1 MKKNLP
7 LTGVVRSFVGTIV
20 TKTDLK
26 GAITYANDQFVAIS
40 GFDREELI
48 GKNHNVVRHPFM
60 PPAAFENL
68 WDVVKMG
75 EAWRGIVVNRCKNG
89 DEYWV
94 SAHVIPIRD
103 KGTISGYMSVRT
115 PASHAE
121 IADAKK
127 LYTAINAG
135 AKAKFPKKGKKS
147 FTAKAITL
155 LLATAASQGLTLAL
169 PTPYSWIA
177 AVFGGVVI
185 PGILA
190 YEMLS
195 NASRVKR
202 LHAATMEMAEGQLQ
216 AEMESGKV
224 DEIARLSDAL
234 GEMQVQQRIF
244 INDVA
249 NALVRLTH
257 QSQSASQ
264 RLQSSDSLLASQV
277 DQFSAITVAVEEI
290 GAAIASVA
298 ASSQM
303 VSELSSDASAK
314 TESCEKQMASTLELS
329 AASSKQLRDTAETI
343 QMLEASVSRIG
354 TMADTIHD
362 VSEQTN
368 LLALN
373 AAIEAARAG
382 EQGRGFAVVADE
394 VRKLAERSRQSTEE
408 ITSTV
413 QKIVEVTHSAAVAI
427 QQADGHAE
435 MSNSSMHNAY
445 EVMRQV
451 ASSFKQIE
459 VQIHSMASANAQQ
472 AQAAAE
478 VGTEVC
484 KANEALQ
491 AVSVELHHINSDVR
505 GVQDA
510 VIEVR
515 KGTQRYE

>member
-7 LTGVVRSFVGTIV
+7 ITGVVRSFSGTIV

-26 GAITYANDQFVAIS
+26 GAITYANDQFVSIS
-40 GFDREELI
+40 GFERTELL
-48 GKNHNVVRHPFM
+48 GKNHNIVRHPFM

-68 WDVVKMG
+68 WDVVRTG
-75 EAWRGIVVNRCKNG
+75 EAWRGTVVNRCKNG

-94 SAHVIPIRD
+94 SAHVIPIRER
-103 KGTISGYMSVRT
+103 GAITGFMSVRT
-115 PASHAE
+115 PASHSE
-121 IADAKK
+121 IAAAKK
-127 LYTAINAG
+127 LYESINAG
-135 AKAKFPKKGKKS
+135 AKVKFPKKGGKP
-147 FTAKAITL
+147 FAAKAIAL
-155 LLATAASQGLTLAL
+155 LLVTATCQGLTAAL
-169 PTPYSWIA
+169 PAPYSWLA
-177 AVFGGVVI
+177 AAFGGVVI
-185 PGILA
+185 PG
-190 YEMLS
+190 MLVYALSS
-195 NASRVKR
+195 NASRLKR
-202 LHAATMEMAEGQLQ
+202 LHAATVEMAEGQLQ
-216 AEMESGKV
+216 AELETGKG
-224 DEIARLSDAL
+224 DEIGRLSDAL

-249 NALVRLTH
+249 NALLRLTR

-264 RLQSSDSLLASQV
+264 RLQSSDVLLASQV

-298 ASSQM
+298 ASSQA

-314 TESCEKQMASTLELS
+314 TEACEQQMASTMKL
-329 AASSKQLRDTAETI
+329 ATTSSKQLRDTAEMI
-343 QMLEASVSRIG
+343 QMLEGSVSRIG
-354 TMADTIHD
+354 SMADTIHD

-413 QKIVEVTHSAAVAI
+413 QNIVEVTHAAVVAI
-427 QQADGHAE
+427 RQADGHAE
-435 MSNSSMHNAY
+435 MSNNSMQEAY
-445 EVMRQV
+445 GVMQQV

-478 VGTEVC
+478 VGAEVC
-484 KANEALQ
+484 KANESLQ
-491 AVSVELHHINSDVR
+491 AVSSELHHVNGDVR
-505 GVQDA
+505 GVQEA